1 MPSIRH
7 DPGIAPASGRSPRR
21 RNPVRLAAVERYSP
35 FYRGAFALV
44 ALGLLGYLLL
54 RLLAPLAGALMGA
67 TVLAFLLYPVQV
79 RLSRA
84 LKHRRE
90 LAAGLITVLTPFV
103 IIAPLSILALVFAR
117 QVGSLISSFK
127 QGTLSIPG
135 LSGDLANYPVIG
147 PVVRLLQ
154 HSLPISATQVQDW
167 ATQTAHAALQ
177 TAAALSGDFAMEVA
191 GTVVQFVLTL
201 FLLFFALL
209 DGRSIIRHLARLI
222 PVEAERSDQL
232 INNLVAVMRAV
243 VYGTTMTAL
252 LQGVLIGIGFA
263 IIGLPS
269 PVVFGALAAAASF
282 IPAIGSATV
291 LVPAILYLMFIG
303 RWGAAVFLLVWWG
316 LLALGEQLLRPLLT
330 SRHAKV
336 SALAVFVGAIGGVS
350 AFGFIGFVIGPV
362 LISLVVEIVRSVTD
376 VAPHKA

>member
-1 MPSIRH
+1 
-7 DPGIAPASGRSPRR
+7 
-21 RNPVRLAAVERYSP
+21 VERYSP

-54 RLLAPLAGALMGA
+54 RMLAPLAGALMSA

-90 LAAGLITVLTPFV
+90 LSAALITVLTPFV
-103 IIAPLSILALVFAR
+103 IIAPLSILALVFAH
-117 QVGSLISSFK
+117 QVGSLVSGFK

-135 LSGDLANYPVIG
+135 LSGDLASFPVIG
-147 PVVRLLQ
+147 PVVRMLQ
-154 HSLPISATQVQDW
+154 ESLPISAVQVQDW

-177 TAAALSGDFAMEVA
+177 TAAALSGEFAMEVA

-209 DGRSIIRHLARLI
+209 DGRSIVRHLARLI
-222 PVEAERSDQL
+222 PVEAERSELL

-243 VYGTTMTAL
+243 VFGTTMTAL

-303 RWGAAVFLLVWWG
+303 RWGGAIFLLVWCG
-316 LLALGEQLLRPLLT
+316 LLALGEQLIRPLLT

-336 SALAVFVGAIGGVS
+336 SAVAVFVGAIGGVS
-350 AFGFIGFVIGPV
+350 AFGFIGFVVGPV

-376 VAPHKA
+376 AVPHKS

>member
-1 MPSIRH
+1 
-7 DPGIAPASGRSPRR
+7 
-21 RNPVRLAAVERYSP
+21 VERYSP

-44 ALGLLGYLLL
+44 ALAILGYLLL
-54 RLLAPLAGALMGA
+54 RMLEPLAAALTSA
-67 TVLAFLLYPVQV
+67 TVLGFLLYPVQV

-90 LAAGLITVLTPFV
+90 LSALLITLLTPFV
-103 IIAPLSILALVFAR
+103 IIAPLSMLALVFAR
-117 QVGSLISSFK
+117 QVSNLITSFK

-135 LSGDLANYPVIG
+135 LSGDLASYPVIG
-147 PVVRLLQ
+147 PMVRLVQ
-154 HSLPISATQVQDW
+154 QNLPVSAAQIQDW

-177 TAAALSGDFAMEVA
+177 SAAALSGAFAVEVA
-191 GTVVQFVLTL
+191 GTVIQFVLTL
-201 FLLFFALL
+201 FLLFFLLL
-209 DGRSIIRHLARLI
+209 DGRSIVRHLARLI
-222 PVEAERSDQL
+222 PVEPERSDLL
-232 INNLVAVMRAV
+232 INNLESVMRAV

-282 IPAIGSATV
+282 IPAVGSATV
-291 LVPAILYLMFIG
+291 LVPAILYLMVIG
-303 RWGAAVFLLVWWG
+303 RWGAAIFLLVWCG
-316 LLALGEQLLRPLLT
+316 LLALGEQFLRPMLT
-330 SRHAKV
+330 SRHAEV

-376 VAPHKA
+376 VPPHTS

>member
-1 MPSIRH
+1 M
-7 DPGIAPASGRSPRR
+7 
-21 RNPVRLAAVERYSP
+21 ERYSP

-44 ALGLLGYLLL
+44 ALAILGYLLL
-54 RLLAPLAGALMGA
+54 RMLEPLAGALTSA
-67 TVLAFLLYPVQV
+67 TVLGFLLYPVQV

-90 LAAGLITVLTPFV
+90 LSALLITLLTPFV
-103 IIAPLSILALVFAR
+103 IIAPLSMLALMFAR
-117 QVGSLISSFK
+117 QVSNLITSFK

-135 LSGDLANYPVIG
+135 LSGDLASYPVIG
-147 PVVRLLQ
+147 PVVRLVQ
-154 HSLPISATQVQDW
+154 QNLPVSAAQIQDW

-177 TAAALSGDFAMEVA
+177 SAAALSGAFAVEVA
-191 GTVVQFVLTL
+191 GTVIQFVLTL
-201 FLLFFALL
+201 FLLFFLLL
-209 DGRSIIRHLARLI
+209 DGRSIVRHLARLI
-222 PVEAERSDQL
+222 PVEPERSDLL
-232 INNLVAVMRAV
+232 INNLVSVMRAV

-282 IPAIGSATV
+282 IPAVGSATV
-291 LVPAILYLMFIG
+291 LVPAILYLMVIG
-303 RWGAAVFLLVWWG
+303 RWGAAIFLLVWCG
-316 LLALGEQLLRPLLT
+316 LLALGEQFLRPMLT
-330 SRHAKV
+330 SRHAEV

-376 VAPHKA
+376 VPPHTS

>member
-1 MPSIRH
+1 M
-7 DPGIAPASGRSPRR
+7 
-21 RNPVRLAAVERYSP
+21 ERYSP

-44 ALGLLGYLLL
+44 ALAILGYLLL
-54 RLLAPLAGALMGA
+54 RLLAPLAGALMSA
-67 TVLAFLLYPVQV
+67 SVLAFLLYPVQV
-79 RLSRA
+79 RLARA

-117 QVGSLISSFK
+117 QVGTLITGFK

-135 LSGDLANYPVIG
+135 FGGDLAGYPVIG
-147 PVVRLLQ
+147 PLIRLLQ
-154 HSLPISATQVQDW
+154 ETLPISAVQVQEW

-177 TAAALSGDFAMEVA
+177 TAAALSGDFAVEVA

-201 FLLFFALL
+201 FLLFFGLL
-209 DGRSIIRHLARLI
+209 DGRSIVRHLARLI
-222 PVEAERSDQL
+222 PVEPERSDLL

-303 RWGAAVFLLVWWG
+303 RWGAAVFLLVWSG
-316 LLALGEQLLRPLLT
+316 LLALGEQLIRPLLT
-330 SRHAKV
+330 SRHAEV

-350 AFGFIGFVIGPV
+350 AFGFVGFVIGPV

-376 VAPHKA
+376 VPAHKS

>member
-1 MPSIRH
+1 MQ
-7 DPGIAPASGRSPRR
+7 
-21 RNPVRLAAVERYSP
+21 RYSP

-44 ALGLLGYLLL
+44 TLGLLGYLLL
-54 RLLAPLAGALMGA
+54 RMLAPLAAALMSA

-90 LAAGLITVLTPFV
+90 LSAVLITILTPFV
-103 IIAPLSILALVFAR
+103 IIAPLSMLALVFAR
-117 QVGSLISSFK
+117 QVGSLITGFK

-135 LSGDLANYPVIG
+135 LSGDLASYPVIG

-154 HSLPISATQVQDW
+154 ESLPISAVQVQDW

-191 GTVVQFVLTL
+191 GTVVQFVLML

-222 PVEAERSDQL
+222 PVETERSDQL
-232 INNLVAVMRAV
+232 INNLVSVMRAV

-303 RWGAAVFLLVWWG
+303 RWGAAVFLLVWCG
-316 LLALGEQLLRPLLT
+316 LLALGEQFLRPLLT

-350 AFGFIGFVIGPV
+350 AFGFIGFVVGPV
-362 LISLVVEIVRSVTD
+362 LISLVVEIVRSGSD
-376 VAPHKA
+376 VQPPKP